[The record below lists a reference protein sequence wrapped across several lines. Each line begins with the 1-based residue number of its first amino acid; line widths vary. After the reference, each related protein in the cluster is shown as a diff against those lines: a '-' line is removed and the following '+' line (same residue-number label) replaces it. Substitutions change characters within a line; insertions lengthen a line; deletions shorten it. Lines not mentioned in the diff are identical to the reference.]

1 MGEQSPI
8 PNFLRLEATARLI
21 TVQQE
26 NNYGDYFCFNYR
38 KTKLTTNSAESN
50 LIVATCTALETVIVM
65 LSYCS
70 PNFFYIAICFK
81 MLQSWAL

>member
-26 NNYGDYFCFNYR
+26 NNTEIIFALITGKLNYPQ
-38 KTKLTTNSAESN
+38 
-50 LIVATCTALETVIVM
+50 IQQTA
-65 LSYCS
+65 
-70 PNFFYIAICFK
+70 A
-81 MLQSWAL
+81 